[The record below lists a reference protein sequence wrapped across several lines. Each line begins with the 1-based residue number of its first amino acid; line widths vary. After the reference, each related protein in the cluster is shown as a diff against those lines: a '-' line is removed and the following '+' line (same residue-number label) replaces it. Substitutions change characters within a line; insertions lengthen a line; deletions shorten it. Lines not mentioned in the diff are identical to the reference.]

1 MGTSN
6 GLRGRRCAAPARGH
20 ELFDRRGA
28 HVAASRTA
36 LVPYFRPGDP
46 AVVDAIRGLAAL
58 VSYARRCERA
68 GVSPSPMDVR
78 TDPWRGGSGHSLCLV
93 GTVRRF
99 PRDFPR
105 SVYPVCSPK
114 LLAEGQAIHG
124 AHDFGGYPLIH
135 FDWFA
140 NHPTAPNWE
149 GGSRRHRPP
158 RAPTD
163 RAIRMHKKNRRV
175 AARHPFFECDL
186 CRAPERSR
194 HAPVASLQ
202 YRS

>member
-1 MGTSN
+1 
-6 GLRGRRCAAPARGH
+6 
-20 ELFDRRGA
+20 
-28 HVAASRTA
+28 
-36 LVPYFRPGDP
+36 
-46 AVVDAIRGLAAL
+46 
-58 VSYARRCERA
+58 
-68 GVSPSPMDVR
+68 MDVR
-78 TDPWRGGSGHSLCLV
+78 TDPCWRGGSGHSLCLV

-105 SVYPVCSPK
+105 SVCSPK

-140 NHPTAPNWE
+140 NDPTAPNWE

-175 AARHPFFECDL
+175 AARHPFSNVIYAERQKDRVTLRLRRCNIDHSWQSVL
-186 CRAPERSR
+186 IPMSPLAP
-194 HAPVASLQ
+194 
-202 YRS
+202 